1 MITKPIVFNYREH
14 EELREAYKELLEE
27 VQQLRRDRTNL
38 AIRCRILEAEKIPE
52 WKPIEENRPA
62 IAGNYLVSFEDGFV
76 CSASYDGDYWFCY
89 IQMAMKWLRKEKDV
103 QIEISIVGTDTW
115 ESPTKWMYGFRCQTK
130 DVIDRRNADFSSY
143 EEACEAAIKYCLE
156 NLI

>member
-1 MITKPIVFNYREH
+1 MAQITEDY
-14 EELREAYKELLEE
+14 
-27 VQQLRRDRTNL
+27 
-38 AIRCRILEAEKIPE
+38 
-52 WKPIEENRPA
+52 
-62 IAGNYLVSFEDGFV
+62 VSFETSKLLKEKGFDEATHQYYKTITYLGTEANNVCIKTLDGIEDEPFNNSIYGFDLNGEDTGEYA
-76 CSASYDGDYWFCY
+76 CPTL
-89 IQMAMKWLRKEKDV
+89 QMAMKWLREEKDV

>member
-76 CSASYDGDYWFCY
+76 CSASYDGDDWELWDGAGKVDAWTLLPLSY
-89 IQMAMKWLRKEKDV
+89 KEVND
-103 QIEISIVGTDTW
+103 GTVFA
-115 ESPTKWMYGFRCQTK
+115 G
-130 DVIDRRNADFSSY
+130 
-143 EEACEAAIKYCLE
+143 
-156 NLI
+156 

>member
-1 MITKPIVFNYREH
+1 MTEDY
-14 EELREAYKELLEE
+14 
-27 VQQLRRDRTNL
+27 
-38 AIRCRILEAEKIPE
+38 
-52 WKPIEENRPA
+52 
-62 IAGNYLVSFEDGFV
+62 VSFETAKLLKEKGFDELCRSYWSNNNFLSFEHTKWFV
-76 CSASYDGDYWFCY
+76 SYDNDSVYLLRPTL
-89 IQMAMKWLRKEKDV
+89 QMAMKWLREEKDV
-103 QIEISIVGTDTW
+103 QIEIPIVGTDTW

>member
-1 MITKPIVFNYREH
+1 MITEDY
-14 EELREAYKELLEE
+14 
-27 VQQLRRDRTNL
+27 
-38 AIRCRILEAEKIPE
+38 
-52 WKPIEENRPA
+52 
-62 IAGNYLVSFEDGFV
+62 VSFDTAKLLKEKGFYQDFYNSFMPVWHYNGNNKVLSFTEDDSYPSETQEWY
-76 CSASYDGDYWFCY
+76 SAPTL
-89 IQMAMKWLRKEKDV
+89 QVAMKWLREEKDV

>member
-1 MITKPIVFNYREH
+1 MITEDY
-14 EELREAYKELLEE
+14 
-27 VQQLRRDRTNL
+27 
-38 AIRCRILEAEKIPE
+38 
-52 WKPIEENRPA
+52 
-62 IAGNYLVSFEDGFV
+62 VSFETAKLLKEKGFDEYCKSV
-76 CSASYDGDYWFCY
+76 YHVGSICSVASLGYHDNEGYGAVIEEKQNSDFGKYDNA
-89 IQMAMKWLRKEKDV
+89 ISAPTLQMAMKWLREEKDV

-130 DVIDRRNADFSSY
+130 DIIDRRNADFSSY